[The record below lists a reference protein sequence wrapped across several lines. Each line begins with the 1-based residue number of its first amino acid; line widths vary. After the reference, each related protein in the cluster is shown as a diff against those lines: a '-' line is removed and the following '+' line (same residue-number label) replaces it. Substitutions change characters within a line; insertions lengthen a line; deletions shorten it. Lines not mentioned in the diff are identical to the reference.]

1 MAQVKSRG
9 FTAPKFMPVNGAGA
23 FFNDQLTVATAPAV
37 NDTLDFAI
45 PAGLELSLLRLRFT
59 DMDSNGTP
67 LIAFKVGYVLLN
79 ADGTTT
85 TVDDYFAGAG
95 QTTAR
100 TGGLLDCLF
109 APIKFNVDA
118 LISITVTAAPATFA
132 AGTVFMTAAGNC
144 DGPK

>member
-9 FTAPKFMPVNGAGA
+9 FTAPKFMPVDGCAA
-23 FFNDQLTVATAPAV
+23 FYNDQLSVATAPSV
-37 NDTLDFAI
+37 NDTLDFAV
-45 PAGLELSLLRLRFT
+45 PAGLDLSLLRLRFT

-85 TVDDYFAGAG
+85 VVDDYFAGAG

-109 APIKFNVDA
+109 VPIKFNVDA
-118 LISITVTAAPATFA
+118 LIRITVTAAAATFA
-132 AGTVFMTAAGNC
+132 AGTVYMTAAGNAE
-144 DGPK
+144 GPK